1 MRMQRAGDWDS
12 DCGPASAATVAP
24 RYYPLCRYFIFH
36 LCDKQVAKILLEKG
50 IHARSSRVFHAS
62 RSLRSGVSRKLP
74 RRLLRRPMRCACGP
88 RAPHRAVRAR
98 PAARLRRLLR
108 RPLPREVLA
117 ELHKSLPRVGRLPH
131 WAGLCAEQPVARPF
145 VRIQVPQPA
154 YSHPGDSERNE
165 GGASHATARPAPVL
179 MRQREPDVWLRLSQA
194 SARRCGGSKRGRV
207 SARRCGLWTRS
218 PYTGPAPARW
228 GGRRA
233 SPAPRRGSRRHSAR
247 SRTRGRCEA
256 RSSSY
261 VG

>member
-1 MRMQRAGDWDS
+1 MPVAAAYSTQAAHSGAAFRAS
-12 DCGPASAATVAP
+12 FLAAFFAALCAAPADRARLTAP
-24 RYYPLCRYFIFH
+24 SVP
-36 LCDKQVAKILLEKG
+36 A
-50 IHARSSRVFHAS
+50 
-62 RSLRSGVSRKLP
+62 
-74 RRLLRRPMRCACGP
+74 
-88 RAPHRAVRAR
+88 AR

-131 WAGLCAEQPVARPF
+131 WASLCAEQPVARPF

-154 YSHPGDSERNE
+154 YSHPADSERDE

-207 SARRCGLWTRS
+207 SAQRCGLLWTPS
-218 PYTGPAPARW
+218 PYTRPAPARW

-261 VG
+261 VR